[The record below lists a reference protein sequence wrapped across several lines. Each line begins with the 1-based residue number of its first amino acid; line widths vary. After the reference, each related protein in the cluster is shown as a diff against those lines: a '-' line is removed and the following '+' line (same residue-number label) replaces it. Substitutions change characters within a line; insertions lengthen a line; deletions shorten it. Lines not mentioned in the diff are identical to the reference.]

1 MGLNWEMWV
10 KFSSHFHLMGISTSA
25 QSFENL
31 LVQLQEWN
39 NFSMAIE
46 GVNIASAFL
55 LPFSS
60 RHAVTSFCSR
70 PYSYA
75 YSDGGGWK
83 EGKRQTNKA
92 ISLEKWCWKGFL
104 WNNFL
109 NFALTLVL
117 FSYQFVCDVWQEWW
131 RAKSLSYFKHFS
143 PFTTERMKKISLWG
157 LVGFPRHLELLPFM
171 CFTCAILVLSLP

>member
-1 MGLNWEMWV
+1 
-10 KFSSHFHLMGISTSA
+10 MGISTSA

-70 PYSYA
+70 PYA

-131 RAKSLSYFKHFS
+131 RAKSLSYFYLAFFSLYNWKNEKNIALGFSWLPETSRTS
-143 PFTTERMKKISLWG
+143 PFY
-157 LVGFPRHLELLPFM
+157 VFYM
-171 CFTCAILVLSLP
+171 CDSSFIIAIKVLSFFLFHHRIL